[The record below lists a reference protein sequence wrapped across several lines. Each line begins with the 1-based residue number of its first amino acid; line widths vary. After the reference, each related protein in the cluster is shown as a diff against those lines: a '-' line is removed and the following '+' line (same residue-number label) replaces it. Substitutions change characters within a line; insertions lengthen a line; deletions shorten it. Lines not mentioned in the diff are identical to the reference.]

1 MFVSDGFSYYPEG
14 LHKWATAL
22 SKKSHGD
29 AKPNSIIFSSSEDWS
44 ISKQI
49 KAGWSQMFYLMECI
63 TMHLFLRHS
72 KAINS
77 SQQFAISIF
86 RIPPIHISKYINSSI
101 TCKYAYF
108 FYCLAGRKPM
118 TSRINLVDFMW
129 ELLKEQE

>member
-1 MFVSDGFSYYPEG
+1 
-14 LHKWATAL
+14 
-22 SKKSHGD
+22 
-29 AKPNSIIFSSSEDWS
+29 
-44 ISKQI
+44 
-49 KAGWSQMFYLMECI
+49 MFYLMECI

-86 RIPPIHISKYINSSI
+86 RIPPIPISKYINSSI

-118 TSRINLVDFMW
+118 TLRINLVDFMW